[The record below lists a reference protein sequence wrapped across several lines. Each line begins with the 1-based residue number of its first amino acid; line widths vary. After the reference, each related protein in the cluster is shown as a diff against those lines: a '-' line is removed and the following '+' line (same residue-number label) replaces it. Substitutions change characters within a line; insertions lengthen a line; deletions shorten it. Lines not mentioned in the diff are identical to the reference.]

1 MHRFLSIAAFL
12 LIVGGLAIMLTAHF
26 LHVSLLPDQSF
37 VTRGEPIPVSA
48 EETPNQQGKQQYSL
62 LTSSF
67 AGQQQNQNASM
78 TSTGIQSA
86 WTGGYRIN
94 VPSDFVYS
102 NPKRNYEIWHSG
114 NFDQLIIV
122 EWEPY
127 APDSRIKRTE
137 DATVL
142 SDGNA
147 GFHISHPSIRGA
159 GSTTMIET
167 PTYKNSPSGIY
178 LWVVGANGQI
188 YSLSVISETRET
200 HASSQAMID
209 SFSLM
214 A

>member
-1 MHRFLSIAAFL
+1 
-12 LIVGGLAIMLTAHF
+12 MLTAHF

-67 AGQQQNQNASM
+67 AGEQQNQNASM

-159 GSTTMIET
+159 GSTTIVPLEYIYGLSG
-167 PTYKNSPSGIY
+167 PTDRFIQCPQSRKP
-178 LWVVGANGQI
+178 VRH
-188 YSLSVISETRET
+188 TRQVKR
-200 HASSQAMID
+200 SSTL
-209 SFSLM
+209 FL
-214 A
+214 